1 MSAMTS
7 AVVAAPDARAFASSP
22 QFLIRSDVS
31 PNDRRYSP
39 RARLSGEAFAV
50 FSDSLTAGKLATI
63 ELVDGCAGGFGVR
76 CPFAVEPGAS
86 FSMTPESGKMGRHVG
101 MVVRCEADGDGYR
114 LGLRSRGA
122 RAA

>member
-22 QFLIRSDVS
+22 QFQLTSSTS
-31 PNDRRYSP
+31 PDDRRFSP

-50 FSDSLTAGKLATI
+50 FTDSISAGKLATI
-63 ELVDGCAGGFGVR
+63 ELIDACAGGFGVR

-86 FSMTPESGKMGRHVG
+86 FSMTPETGRMGRHVG
-101 MVVRCEADGDGYR
+101 MVTRCEADGDGFR
-114 LGLRSRGA
+114 LGLRSRGM

>member
-22 QFLIRSDVS
+22 QFLISNDVS
-31 PNDRRYSP
+31 ADDRRFSP
-39 RARLSGEAFAV
+39 RAKLCGEAFAV
-50 FSDSLTAGKLATI
+50 FTDSITAGKLATI

-76 CPFAVEPGAS
+76 CPFAVDPGAS
-86 FSMTPESGKMGRHVG
+86 FSMTPESGRMGRHVG
-101 MVVRCEADGDGYR
+101 MVVRCEPDGEGYR
-114 LGLRSRGA
+114 LGLRSRGT

>member
-1 MSAMTS
+1 MSAMTT
-7 AVVAAPDARAFASSP
+7 AVVAATDARAFASSP
-22 QFLIRSDVS
+22 QFQIKTELSA
-31 PNDRRYSP
+31 NDRRYSP
-39 RARLSGEAFAV
+39 RARLSGEAFAM
-50 FSDSLTAGKLATI
+50 FTDSITAGKLATI

-86 FSMTPESGKMGRHVG
+86 FSMTPESGRMGRHVG

-114 LGLRSRGA
+114 LGLRSRGT